1 LRLKSLV
8 PRRPS
13 APMVV
18 SFIALFVSLGGAG
31 YAAVSLPRNSVG
43 NAQLQNGSV
52 GNWKLKSN
60 AVGAKKIINGSVGA
74 KQVNS
79 SQVQLRVS
87 SSCSTGAIS
96 SVGLSGSVTCT
107 PTIGNE
113 YGSNTAATTLGASAT
128 QVATQSLAAGSSYLV
143 MAYPH
148 AVITAGASPQH
159 VEVDCTLSVPAG
171 SGTPPPANPT
181 TATKTLAVD
190 VTSMANPAAGTIPLV
205 LPVASSTSVQ
215 PATVSCTDTAASPAT
230 PAPTVKVDT
239 TISAIQTASNN

>member
-1 LRLKSLV
+1 MIVALT
-8 PRRPS
+8 
-13 APMVV
+13 
-18 SFIALFVSLGGAG
+18 ALFFALGGVG

-60 AVGAKKIINGSVGA
+60 AVGARKIINGSVGA
-74 KQVNS
+74 KQVDS

-87 SSCSTGAIS
+87 NSCSTGAIS

-107 PTIGNE
+107 PTVGSE
-113 YGSNTAATTLGASAT
+113 YGSNTAATTLGTSAT
-128 QVATQSLAAGSSYLV
+128 RVAAQALAAGSSYLV

-148 AVITAGASPQH
+148 AVITAGAANQH
-159 VEVDCTLSVPAG
+159 VAVDCTLSVPAG

-181 TATKTLAVD
+181 TTTKTLAVD
-190 VTSMANPAAGTIPLV
+190 VAATANPAAGTIPLV

-215 PATVSCTDTAASPAT
+215 PATVSCAYTAASPAT